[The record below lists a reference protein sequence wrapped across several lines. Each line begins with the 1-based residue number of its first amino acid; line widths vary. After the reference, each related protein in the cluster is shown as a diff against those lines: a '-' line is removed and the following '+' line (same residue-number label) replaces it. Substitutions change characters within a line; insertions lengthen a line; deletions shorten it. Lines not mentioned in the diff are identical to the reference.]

1 MGNGDP
7 LDGDLWGTWSGYY
20 DWDQSTLSDTTA
32 YYACTIYLTGQ
43 SSVSVDN
50 YPGIT
55 ATTSIAIRRPQFFT
69 PAAGASLAWRLRRLS
84 DGVVLQDGTITA
96 ASDGLVS
103 INGLTI
109 YKDPVRTRLEVYP
122 VTQSPAL
129 GLGSSSDVVNTT
141 LAQLA
146 SLTIPTAG
154 PNANQPQLTITG
166 LNGLNLIAEY
176 SDDLATWVPLSSIT
190 LTTSGVLVTDTTAP
204 TAMRRFYRLRLP

>member
-55 ATTSIAIRRPQFFT
+55 ATTSVAIRRPQLFT
-69 PAAGASLAWRLRRLS
+69 PVPGTTLAWRLCRVS

-96 ASDGLVS
+96 ASDGLVG

-109 YKDPVRTRLEVYP
+109 YKDPVRTRLEIYP
-122 VTQSPAL
+122 ATQPPAL
-129 GLGSSSDVVNTT
+129 GLGANPATVTST

-146 SLTIPTAG
+146 NLRIETAG
-154 PNANQPQLTITG
+154 PDVGKPVISVNG
-166 LNGLNLIAEY
+166 LAGLNLVVEY
-176 SDDLATWVPLSSIT
+176 SDDLSLWQTLASATLNG
-190 LTTSGVLVTDTTAP
+190 GVDFIDTTNPRPAK
-204 TAMRRFYRLRLP
+204 RFYRLRLP

>member
-1 MGNGDP
+1 VP
-7 LDGDLWGTWSGYY
+7 GT
-20 DWDQSTLSDTTA
+20 T
-32 YYACTIYLTGQ
+32 
-43 SSVSVDN
+43 
-50 YPGIT
+50 
-55 ATTSIAIRRPQFFT
+55 
-69 PAAGASLAWRLRRLS
+69 LAWRLCRVS